1 MSEPKYLQIENT
13 LKDEIRNGKFKY
25 GDIFYS
31 EKELAEKF
39 KVSSITVIR
48 SVKDLV
54 ADGYLIRYQG
64 KGTFVSYSPTNRLVQ
79 YRDVTTYPE
88 LIKDGDKNEE
98 TMEVVSL
105 EKENDP
111 IINSIFKM
119 PKTNSYYHL
128 KQIRK
133 VDGKPFMFYNI
144 YIPTALLNPSR
155 VKDKDNYKNIYLNI
169 QEDSNFYLLDEPFKD
184 AYSIASA
191 PQEVAQAL
199 EIKTGE
205 NVVRQERTIA
215 AAESGEILLYMNN
228 YKLSDYE
235 IVTLTSANYPEA

>member
-98 TMEVVSL
+98 TMPL
-105 EKENDP
+105 R
-111 IINSIFKM
+111 I
-119 PKTNSYYHL
+119 
-128 KQIRK
+128 
-133 VDGKPFMFYNI
+133 
-144 YIPTALLNPSR
+144 
-155 VKDKDNYKNIYLNI
+155 
-169 QEDSNFYLLDEPFKD
+169 
-184 AYSIASA
+184 
-191 PQEVAQAL
+191 
-199 EIKTGE
+199 
-205 NVVRQERTIA
+205 
-215 AAESGEILLYMNN
+215 
-228 YKLSDYE
+228 
-235 IVTLTSANYPEA
+235 TL